1 MANAASTGLCVKRS
15 ALSIQRI
22 CVNSHKTCCMK
33 KITLGLCL
41 LVAASSWAQDKYA
54 PVIKQ
59 GTRLAYSAYVNG
71 QTFPCTFSLDS
82 VNTGYLKVG
91 WNVEGFGTGT
101 WVMKSKS
108 LETGLK
114 GFWDQPAP
122 GTQQEIP
129 DDQTILVFS
138 KAQWDQLQK
147 DKKFDFDKQS
157 FAVKTQTEQQELKIA
172 GKPVDAFLAENTNGT
187 TRIWILNNAAFPLLL
202 KIEGNTLGADLTI
215 NSVE

>member
-1 MANAASTGLCVKRS
+1 
-15 ALSIQRI
+15 
-22 CVNSHKTCCMK
+22 MK

-41 LVAASSWAQDKYA
+41 LAAAASSWAQDKYA

-59 GTRLAYSAYVNG
+59 GTKLAYSAYVNG

-82 VNTGYLKVG
+82 VATGYLKVG
-91 WNVEGFGTGT
+91 WNVEGFGAGT
-101 WVMKSKS
+101 WVMKNKS
-108 LETGLK
+108 LESGMK
-114 GFWDQPAP
+114 GFWGQPSP
-122 GTQQEIP
+122 GTQEELG

-157 FAVKTQTEQQELKIA
+157 FAVKTPTEQQQLKIA
-172 GKPVDAFLAENTNGT
+172 GKPVDAFYVENAAGS
-187 TRIWILNNAAFPLLL
+187 TRIWVLNNAEFPVML